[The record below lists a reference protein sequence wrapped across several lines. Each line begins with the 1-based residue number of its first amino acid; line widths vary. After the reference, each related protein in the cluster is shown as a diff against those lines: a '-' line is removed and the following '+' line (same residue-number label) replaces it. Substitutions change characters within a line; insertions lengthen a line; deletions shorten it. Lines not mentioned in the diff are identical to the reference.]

1 MSAPAPRQKRATK
14 AWLIH
19 GYWVS
24 NQQRTEIQQHRQKHN
39 LLALETSTSTDDPLC
54 KITSR
59 EVIEMLKTMQV
70 NAKETRTRTPGV
82 ERVLLETDDED
93 DDQETCVSERLTPA
107 PVDLPPKAASS
118 VGRRPVP
125 QEVVQQ
131 ISALAKLRPPF
142 WYKSSNPAP
151 LAPFDHEHICVHCGQ
166 VLVPE
171 SDPCATPKA
180 RTAVLPATAPCLQ
193 TRDEIQ
199 QSAMFDPPLGP
210 SQAVDCLLTSTNSAS
225 RPRLQPTLAN
235 DPSTVVGS
243 EDAALPVKVAKRV
256 SGPRSPSPQPN
267 HSNEPEKPNLSN
279 EITDSAQK
287 DSSPDTTSP
296 SLTPSSSPSNGQQS
310 APTPN
315 AKLHMIEREHRETS
329 GIPPRFRRK
338 CGLVCP

>member
-1 MSAPAPRQKRATK
+1 MSAPAPRQRRATK

-59 EVIEMLKTMQV
+59 EVVEMLKTMQV
-70 NAKETRTRTPGV
+70 NAKETRASVV

-107 PVDLPPKAASS
+107 PVDLPPKAPSS

-142 WYKSSNPAP
+142 WYKSSHPLP

-171 SDPCATPKA
+171 PENCATPKA
-180 RTAVLPATAPCLQ
+180 RAAVLPATAPCIQ
-193 TRDEIQ
+193 ARDGFQ
-199 QSAMFDPPLGP
+199 QPAVFDSPSGPP
-210 SQAVDCLLTSTNSAS
+210 VDRLLAPTVPAS
-225 RPRLQPTLAN
+225 HPRLQPALADN
-235 DPSTVVGS
+235 TFTSVGS
-243 EDAALPVKVAKRV
+243 ETSVLPEKYGKRA
-256 SGPRSPSPQPN
+256 SLLQSPSIQPN
-267 HSNEPEKPNLSN
+267 PSN
-279 EITDSAQK
+279 EITDSTQK
-287 DSSPDTTSP
+287 DSPSDTASP
-296 SLTPSSSPSNGQQS
+296 STTPSSPSNEQQG
-310 APTPN
+310 ALTPK
-315 AKLHMIEREHRETS
+315 AKLHVLEREYQESS
-329 GIPPRFRRK
+329 GLPPRFRRK

>member
-39 LLALETSTSTDDPLC
+39 LLALDTTTSTDDPLC

-59 EVIEMLKTMQV
+59 EVVEMLKTMQV
-70 NAKETRTRTPGV
+70 NAKETRTSV
-82 ERVLLETDDED
+82 MERVLLETDDED

-125 QEVVQQ
+125 QEVVQH
-131 ISALAKLRPPF
+131 ISALAKLQPPF
-142 WYKSSNPAP
+142 WYKSRNPLP
-151 LAPFDHEHICVHCGQ
+151 LAPFEHEHVCVHCGQ

-171 SDPCATPKA
+171 PDDCATPKA
-180 RTAVLPATAPCLQ
+180 RTAVLPAAAPSSQ
-193 TRDEIQ
+193 TRDEPQ
-199 QSAMFDPPLGP
+199 QSAMPDSPLRP
-210 SQAVDCLLTSTNSAS
+210 SVDRLLASTVSTSH
-225 RPRLQPTLAN
+225 PRLQPAPADN
-235 DPSTVVGS
+235 PSTAVGS
-243 EDAALPVKVAKRV
+243 EDLALPVKLAKRA
-256 SGPRSPSPQPN
+256 SDPRSASLQPN
-267 HSNEPEKPNLSN
+267 HSSEKPNPSN

-287 DSSPDTTSP
+287 DSPSDTSSPSTTSP
-296 SLTPSSSPSNGQQS
+296 SFPSNEQQS
-310 APTPN
+310 VPILN
-315 AKLHMIEREHRETS
+315 AKLHVLERDYQGIS
-329 GIPPRFRRK
+329 GLPPRFRRK